1 MPLWNRDKL
10 KNRTHG
16 KKHCISHKWEEHQHH
31 IQPHAYAWQQADA
44 NKPLELILAC
54 FAMNEQLQLQTA
66 VQEMEPP
73 PS

>member
-1 MPLWNRDKL
+1 M
-10 KNRTHG
+10 
-16 KKHCISHKWEEHQHH
+16 
-31 IQPHAYAWQQADA
+31 ADT